1 MQRAALLL
9 SAVGLL
15 FAATEVSAQDKP
27 SFAGKWTL
35 VANQGGGGGGGGGR
49 GGGRGGLGAEATIA
63 QDETTLTIT
72 RASQAGE
79 TKAVFKLDGTE
90 SKNTMTGRGGATIE
104 QTSKARWEGSKL
116 IITTTTPM
124 GENTIESTMALSL
137 DADGVLV
144 VETTGAGRGGGAPTT
159 VTRRYPKS

>member
-9 SAVGLL
+9 SAASLL

-35 VANQGGGGGGGGGR
+35 VADQGGGGGGGR
-49 GGGRGGLGAEATIA
+49 GGGRGGLGAEATLT
-63 QDETTLTIT
+63 QDATTLTIT

-79 TKAVFKLDGTE
+79 TKAVFKLDGSE

-116 IITTTTPM
+116 IITTTTPI

-159 VTRRYPKS
+159 TTRRYTKS

>member
-15 FAATEVSAQDKP
+15 VAATEVSAQDKP
-27 SFAGKWTL
+27 TFAGKWTL
-35 VANQGGGGGGGGGR
+35 VADQGGGGGGGGGR

-63 QDETTLTIT
+63 QDATTLTIT
-72 RASQAGE
+72 RATQAGE
-79 TKAVFKLDGTE
+79 TKAVYKLDGTE
-90 SKNTMTGRGGATIE
+90 SKNTMAGRGGATIE
-104 QTSKARWEGSKL
+104 QTSKAMWEGSKL
-116 IITTTTPM
+116 IITTTTPV
-124 GENTIESTMALSL
+124 GENTFESTMALSL

-159 VTRRYPKS
+159 MTRRYRKS

>member
-27 SFAGKWTL
+27 NFAGKWTL
-35 VANQGGGGGGGGGR
+35 VADQGGGGGGGGGR

-63 QDETTLTIT
+63 QDASTLTIT
-72 RASQAGE
+72 RATQAGE
-79 TKAVFKLDGTE
+79 TKAVYKLDGSE
-90 SKNTMTGRGGATIE
+90 SKNTMTMRGGTVE

-116 IITTTTPM
+116 IITTSMMM
-124 GENTIESTMALSL
+124 GENAVETTMALSL
-137 DADGVLV
+137 GADGVLV
-144 VETTGAGRGGGAPTT
+144 VESTGAGRGGGAPTT
-159 VTRRYPKS
+159 TTRRYTKS

>member
-35 VANQGGGGGGGGGR
+35 VADQGGGGGGGGGR

-63 QDETTLTIT
+63 QDATTLTIT
-72 RASQAGE
+72 RATQAGE
-79 TKAVFKLDGTE
+79 TKAVYKLDGSE
-90 SKNTMTGRGGATIE
+90 SKNTMTMRGGTVE

-159 VTRRYPKS
+159 TTRRYTKS